1 MKHGLLGVGMA
12 IGLPLGVVFDSMG
25 VGLLIGLALGLIVE
39 EVRRGGGR

>member
-1 MKHGLLGVGMA
+1 MA